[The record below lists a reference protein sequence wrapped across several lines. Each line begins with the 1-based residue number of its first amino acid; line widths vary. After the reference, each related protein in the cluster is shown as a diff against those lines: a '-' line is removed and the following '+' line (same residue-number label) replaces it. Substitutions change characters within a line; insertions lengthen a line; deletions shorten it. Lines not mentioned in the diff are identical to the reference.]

1 MIYNAQNSAG
11 SRVYDVETKQEIT
24 RVLMVNT
31 KTGAVVV
38 AKQPLRL
45 NHKGKVDRETIH
57 FDAIHPIFGG
67 GVVPCMLHC
76 YGRRP

>member
-45 NHKGKVDRETIH
+45 NHKGQVDRETIH
-57 FDAIHPIFGG
+57 FDTIHPIFGG
-67 GVVPCMLHC
+67 GTKPCLLHC
-76 YGRRP
+76 YGRRG